1 MTAPAEPG
9 SAGSATARPVPADAP
24 AAVLGESPDST
35 GKADGAPTGRLG
47 AGVWTALVV
56 VYVVWGSTYLAI
68 RIAVETM
75 PSFLSAAARFLT
87 AGLLLAGFV
96 AVRHGAA
103 GLRVD
108 LRQLG
113 SAALV
118 GLLLLTGGNGLVVL
132 GETSVPSGLAALLV
146 AAVPLWMVLLTAAGG
161 ERPKRA
167 ELAGVLLGLVGL
179 AVLSAPAVGGS
190 IAPAGVVAIICATLT
205 WAFGSFA
212 SKRIRMPGNVFA
224 SSAYQMLAGGLG
236 NLLIGLARGEE
247 RGLRPGD
254 VSTRS
259 WLALAFLV
267 VFGSLVAFTAYAWL
281 LRAAPLTLVATYA
294 YVNPVVAVLLGWLV
308 LAEPLTGPTLLGGAV
323 VVAGVCL
330 VVSGSRGPGRP
341 SARRP
346 ARKAVRDSTRDSA
359 RDSTQDPAREPVQ
372 DSARG

>member
-1 MTAPAEPG
+1 MTAPVERG
-9 SAGSATARPVPADAP
+9 SAGSAPARPAPADAP
-24 AAVLGESPDST
+24 ADVPAGLLADASDGT
-35 GKADGAPTGRLG
+35 GKAGKAGETAAGRLG

-96 AVRHGAA
+96 AVRHGRA

-108 LRQLG
+108 LPQLG

-179 AVLSAPAVGGS
+179 AVLSAPAIGGS

-205 WAFGSFA
+205 WASGSFA

-247 RGLRPGD
+247 HGLRPGD

-281 LRAAPLTLVATYA
+281 LRSAPLTLVATYA

-330 VVSGSRGPGRP
+330 VVSVSRGSGRP
-341 SARRP
+341 SAGKTL
-346 ARKAVRDSTRDSA
+346 RKAAGKAAGTSVRRA
-359 RDSTQDPAREPVQ
+359 VRE
-372 DSARG
+372 SSRG

>member
-1 MTAPAEPG
+1 MTAPAEHGP
-9 SAGSATARPVPADAP
+9 AGSATVRPVPAGAP
-24 AAVLGESPDST
+24 ADASAHALADASVDASVHAPADTGAV
-35 GKADGAPTGRLG
+35 AGRLG

-96 AVRHGAA
+96 AVRHGRA

-108 LRQLG
+108 LRELG

-146 AAVPLWMVLLTAAGG
+146 AVVPLWMVLLTAAGG

-167 ELAGVLLGLVGL
+167 GLAGVLLGLVGL
-179 AVLSAPAVGGS
+179 AVLSAPAIGGS

-205 WAFGSFA
+205 WASGSFA

-281 LRAAPLTLVATYA
+281 LRSAPLTLVATYA

-330 VVSGSRGPGRP
+330 VVSGSRGSGRK
-341 SARRP
+341 SAR
-346 ARKAVRDSTRDSA
+346 ASA
-359 RDSTQDPAREPVQ
+359 RESDRA
-372 DSARG
+372 

>member
-1 MTAPAEPG
+1 MTAPADRIPAAPASASATP
-9 SAGSATARPVPADAP
+9 SAGAPAGDGPPADGP
-24 AAVLGESPDST
+24 P
-35 GKADGAPTGRLG
+35 GARLG
-47 AGVWTALVV
+47 AGVWVALGI

-68 RIAVETM
+68 RIALETM

-96 AVRHGAA
+96 AVRHGPSA
-103 GLRVD
+103 LRVD

-118 GLLLLTGGNGLVVL
+118 GGLLLTGGNGLVVL
-132 GETSVPSGLAALLV
+132 GENSIPSGLAALLV

-161 ERPKRA
+161 DRPKRA

-179 AVLSAPAVGGS
+179 GVLSAPAIGGD
-190 IAPAGVVAIICATLT
+190 IAPVGVIAVIVATVT
-205 WAFGSFA
+205 WALGSFA
-212 SKRIRMPGNVFA
+212 SKRIRMPANVFT

-236 NLLIGLARGEE
+236 NTLIGLARGEE
-247 RGLRPGD
+247 HGLRLGD

-259 WLALAFLV
+259 WLALGCLV

-281 LRAAPLTLVATYA
+281 LRSAPLTLVATYA

-308 LAEPLTGPTLLGGAV
+308 LSEPLTGPTLLGGAI

-330 VVSGSRGPGRP
+330 VVSVSRSPGRP
-341 SARRP
+341 SRRRS
-346 ARKAVRDSTRDSA
+346 AGRSA
-359 RDSTQDPAREPVQ
+359 R
-372 DSARG
+372 

>member
-1 MTAPAEPG
+1 MTAPAEQG
-9 SAGSATARPVPADAP
+9 SAGSATARPVPADASGDP
-24 AAVLGESPDST
+24 GSDASS
-35 GKADGAPTGRLG
+35 GRLG

-96 AVRHGAA
+96 AVRHGRA

-108 LRQLG
+108 ARQLG

-146 AAVPLWMVLLTAAGG
+146 AAVPIWMVLLTAAGG
-161 ERPKRA
+161 ERPRRA

-179 AVLSAPAVGGS
+179 AVLSAPAIGGS

-205 WAFGSFA
+205 WASGSFA
-212 SKRIRMPGNVFA
+212 SKRIRMPGNVLA

-236 NLLIGLARGEE
+236 NLLIGLARG
-247 RGLRPGD
+247 RSAGCAPATCPPAPGW
-254 VSTRS
+254 RWPS
-259 WLALAFLV
+259 WWCSV
-267 VFGSLVAFTAYAWL
+267 PWSPSPRTPGCC
-281 LRAAPLTLVATYA
+281 AP
-294 YVNPVVAVLLGWLV
+294 P
-308 LAEPLTGPTLLGGAV
+308 
-323 VVAGVCL
+323 
-330 VVSGSRGPGRP
+330 R
-341 SARRP
+341 
-346 ARKAVRDSTRDSA
+346 
-359 RDSTQDPAREPVQ
+359 
-372 DSARG
+372 